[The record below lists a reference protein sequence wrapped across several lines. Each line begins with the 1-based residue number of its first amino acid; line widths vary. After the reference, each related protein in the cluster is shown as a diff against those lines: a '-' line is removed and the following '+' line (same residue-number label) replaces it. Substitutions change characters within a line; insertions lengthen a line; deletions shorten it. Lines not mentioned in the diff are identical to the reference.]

1 MEVLLRKDVEKI
13 GSRGQLI
20 RVKTG
25 YARNYLIPRGLAVPA
40 TAEAKEEIEREHA
53 REQRRLEEERK
64 RMQELAAKLEKSSCT
79 IAAPATE
86 EGHLFGSVSAAEIV
100 AAFAEDGIELQPEQ
114 LVLEA
119 PIKEIG
125 VYGFTIRLGQG
136 LEVTSKVWVV
146 KE

>member
-1 MEVLLRKDVEKI
+1 MEILLRRDVEKI
-13 GSRGQLI
+13 GSRGEVV
-20 RVKTG
+20 RVKSG

-40 TAEAKEEIEREHA
+40 TAEAKEEIERERV

-64 RMQELAAKLEKSSCT
+64 RMEELAGKLEKSSCT
-79 IAAPATE
+79 ISAPATE

-100 AAFAEDGIELQPEQ
+100 AAFAEDGIQLQPEQ
-114 LVLEA
+114 LVLES

-125 VYGFTIRLGQG
+125 VYGFTIRLSQN